1 MASQHDNTSAA
12 PKGLS
17 QQEKL
22 KWLKSS
28 KPSIRRVSSSK
39 FLRQDREQ
47 AALFARVGHTWNYI
61 KRAGDA
67 EDELKKPEEA
77 LSNLHE
83 TFKTHSAD
91 KYLNGLDGSS
101 KQDLNNV
108 WKYELTN
115 HEQYRGPAG
124 ELAVHLCFLLPD
136 TAAKPEAMNEIFVFL
151 KREVWLEAAA
161 FDKYEDPEFLIEEPE
176 DDAGVPLPVPVPV
189 ELPDEKMRWRFRV
202 KKDRDVNQTRK
213 VAQKFLEDIRQE
225 HPTYFYGDGVLP
237 VSVVEQ
243 RFKENDGIRKLG
255 KRMLFK
261 CPEEWNGP
269 QKVDKRY
276 PANLINAPYS
286 FQLEKNKFCKYHGET
301 VLHIAIVNN
310 EIHNV
315 RWLVESGASLL
326 SRATGLFFQSDCPF
340 GEYPINFAVS
350 NGSLEIVKYLW
361 ERGEQ
366 QNLSEETKMYKCKE
380 LGPVKGNNILHM
392 AVLRARLDLN
402 AAREIFRY
410 LFRTIAGIEKKKL
423 ETDETDETETDS
435 DESDWK
441 LEDATYLTPND
452 AYLSPLSLAVHEGLD
467 GMVDAII
474 EELQDVQWIYGP
486 ITSYRVPLLGIDT
499 IRPRVEHA
507 KTAWKNSKG
516 GKKQKKENVELPDV
530 YDAQSNRDV
539 HVHIP
544 YVHQPIK
551 QSMLALAS
559 QNGRYKMLNN
569 RILKAIIQEKWERF
583 GLRWF
588 RVSLIMYIG
597 YLAMFT
603 VLVTYRRGVNVTQGA
618 YEGHILRAWRP
629 LERDPNDGNPCD
641 DALEL
646 MGPFTWIPEKDQ
658 ITSAICVESNPR
670 DVGTGAKQS
679 RDYEIWVLEGLC
691 LFGALLKCLHEFRDI
706 SATWTYL
713 TERDEIKS
721 KGEHGA
727 TSGPQIPQSPASDGT
742 PTPTQTPN
750 KILARKASF
759 IVPDRFI
766 KSSGSDKEKTEDHF
780 VDVSI
785 RLRRMQNGFGGDSI
799 ITTRSRGFSE
809 IKLNGSEIGPNGSAP
824 ATPEKRATN
833 SDQTPGNEDHDE
845 NDEVLSDHLW
855 NQFLD
860 LPIVRMM
867 TEFFLNLYL
876 SSERNAIIVFVFT
889 FLYIWHFILYC
900 LERDTEANV
909 ILATS
914 VPFVWVYSLSY
925 FARGFKFCSKL
936 VAALDAMVVDCIQF
950 GTLYG
955 LFIVAFACSLYLC
968 YDATCAS
975 IAGENGVAGTDS
987 NGAPVTCKELVQLG
1001 LTSPHYAF
1009 PFRSMQSSILYL
1021 FRMSLGG
1028 ADFGVIEASSGADAF
1043 VTHTVFAAFNVIVV
1057 LVLINTLIAMLS
1069 STYARLADTS
1079 DATWIRQKA
1088 RIVLST
1094 ERSLYT
1100 WYGPPLFLSN
1110 FVYSGFLPLLS
1121 AEHNRVRTTW
1131 IAPYDGYGKAITK
1144 AAKLT
1149 ECFVF
1154 NSDTN
1159 GTISSFISSQVRRQ
1173 MYHRSSKGKGRKS
1186 GSSWFM
1192 HKSFAGNKTA
1202 PAAAAE

>member
-1 MASQHDNTSAA
+1 M
-12 PKGLS
+12 
-17 QQEKL
+17 
-22 KWLKSS
+22 
-28 KPSIRRVSSSK
+28 
-39 FLRQDREQ
+39 
-47 AALFARVGHTWNYI
+47 
-61 KRAGDA
+61 
-67 EDELKKPEEA
+67 
-77 LSNLHE
+77 
-83 TFKTHSAD
+83 
-91 KYLNGLDGSS
+91 
-101 KQDLNNV
+101 
-108 WKYELTN
+108 
-115 HEQYRGPAG
+115 YR
-124 ELAVHLCFLLPD
+124 
-136 TAAKPEAMNEIFVFL
+136 
-151 KREVWLEAAA
+151 
-161 FDKYEDPEFLIEEPE
+161 
-176 DDAGVPLPVPVPV
+176 
-189 ELPDEKMRWRFRV
+189 
-202 KKDRDVNQTRK
+202 
-213 VAQKFLEDIRQE
+213 
-225 HPTYFYGDGVLP
+225 
-237 VSVVEQ
+237 
-243 RFKENDGIRKLG
+243 
-255 KRMLFK
+255 
-261 CPEEWNGP
+261 
-269 QKVDKRY
+269 
-276 PANLINAPYS
+276 
-286 FQLEKNKFCKYHGET
+286 
-301 VLHIAIVNN
+301 
-310 EIHNV
+310 
-315 RWLVESGASLL
+315 
-326 SRATGLFFQSDCPF
+326 
-340 GEYPINFAVS
+340 
-350 NGSLEIVKYLW
+350 
-361 ERGEQ
+361 
-366 QNLSEETKMYKCKE
+366 CKE
-380 LGPVKGNNILHM
+380 LGRVKGNNILHM
-392 AVLRARLDLN
+392 AVLRARLDLD

-423 ETDETDETETDS
+423 EM

-441 LEDATYLTPND
+441 LEDATYLKPND

-467 GMVDAII
+467 DMVDAII

-499 IRPRVEHA
+499 IRPIVDDA

-516 GKKQKKENVELPDV
+516 AKEQIKKMEEEEKKRRGEDVEQDVEQGFVAKPPDV

-559 QNGRYKMLNN
+559 QNGRDKMLNN

-721 KGEHGA
+721 KGEQGA

-759 IVPDRFI
+759 IVPDRFV
-766 KSSGSDKEKTEDHF
+766 KSSDSDKEKTEEHF

-785 RLRRMQNGFGGDSI
+785 RLRRMQNGVEGDSI
-799 ITTRSRGFSE
+799 ITTRSRGNSY
-809 IKLNGSEIGPNGSAP
+809 IGNGPNDSAP
-824 ATPEKRATN
+824 PTPEKRAN
-833 SDQTPGNEDHDE
+833 GDQMQQGNDDHDE

-860 LPIVRMM
+860 LPVVRMI

-876 SSERNAIIVFVFT
+876 SSERNATIVFVFT

-1069 STYARLADTS
+1069 STYARLAETS

-1100 WYGPPLFLSN
+1100 RIGPPFFLSD

-1131 IAPYDGYGKAITK
+1131 IAPYDDKGIAIKK

-1173 MYHRSSKGKGRKS
+1173 MYHRSSKGKKHFFGRLVRKS
-1186 GSSWFM
+1186 V
-1192 HKSFAGNKTA
+1192 AGNSVSAA

>member
-17 QQEKL
+17 QQEKTNKL
-22 KWLKSS
+22 KKSKKAS
-28 KPSIRRVSSSK
+28 LRRFSTAK

-47 AALFARVGHTWNYI
+47 AALFAQHNHTWNLI

-67 EDELKKPEEA
+67 EDELEKPEEA
-77 LSNLHE
+77 LSILHEKFKTRDAEKYSHGLDDPSNLH
-83 TFKTHSAD
+83 S
-91 KYLNGLDGSS
+91 
-101 KQDLNNV
+101 DLQKV
-108 WKYELTN
+108 WRYDIDDPF
-115 HEQYRGPAG
+115 QYRGPAG
-124 ELAVHLCFLLPD
+124 ELAVHLCFLLPN
-136 TAAKPEAMNEIFVFL
+136 TAAKPEAINEIFVFL

-161 FDKYEDPEFLIEEPE
+161 FDKYEDPEFLMEEPE

-213 VAQKFLEDIRQE
+213 VAQKFLEDIKQE
-225 HPTYFYGDGVLP
+225 HPTYGWYFPGDGVLP

-243 RFKENDGIRKLG
+243 RFKENDGIRRLG

-261 CPEEWNGP
+261 CPKEWNGR
-269 QKVDKRY
+269 QKVDDRY

-366 QNLSEETKMYKCKE
+366 QNLSEVTKMYKCKA

-392 AVLRARLDLN
+392 AVLRARLDLD

-410 LFRTIAGIEKKKL
+410 LFRTIAKIEKDKL
-423 ETDETDETETDS
+423 EKRKEN
-435 DESDWK
+435 WK
-441 LEDATYLTPND
+441 LEQATYLTPND
-452 AYLSPLSLAVHEGLD
+452 EYLSPLSLAVHVGLD

-499 IRPRVEHA
+499 ICPIIENA
-507 KTAWKNSKG
+507 KIDWENSKG
-516 GKKQKKENVELPDV
+516 GKEQKRSGAEAPKNEDV
-530 YDAQSNRDV
+530 YDAQSNKNL

-551 QSMLALAS
+551 QSMLALAA
-559 QNGRYKMLNN
+559 QNGRDKMLNN
-569 RILKAIIQEKWERF
+569 RILKAIIEEKWERF

-603 VLVTYRRGVNVTQGA
+603 ALVTYRRGVNVTQGA

-641 DALEL
+641 NALEL

-670 DVGTGAKQS
+670 DVGTGAMQS

-691 LFGALLKCLHEFRDI
+691 LFLALLKCLHEFRDM

-713 TERDEIKS
+713 TERDVTD
-721 KGEHGA
+721 A
-727 TSGPQIPQSPASDGT
+727 QSPAEDGT
-742 PTPTQTPN
+742 PTPRLTRQN
-750 KILARKASF
+750 SVF
-759 IVPDRFI
+759 VE
-766 KSSGSDKEKTEDHF
+766 KSSSGKEETEDHF
-780 VDVSI
+780 IDVLV
-785 RLRRMQNGFGGDSI
+785 RDDEGNSI
-799 ITTRSRGFSE
+799 ITRRSRGYSYT
-809 IKLNGSEIGPNGSAP
+809 GSGPNYSAP
-824 ATPEKRATN
+824 PTPEKRAN
-833 SDQTPGNEDHDE
+833 GNQVQQGNEDHDE
-845 NDEVLSDHLW
+845 NDEVISDHVW
-855 NQFLD
+855 NQILD
-860 LPIVRMM
+860 HHVVRMI

-889 FLYIWHFILYC
+889 ILYIWHFILYC

-1069 STYARLADTS
+1069 STYARLAETS
-1079 DATWIRQKA
+1079 DATWTRQKA

-1100 WYGPPLFLSN
+1100 KYGPPLFLSN
-1110 FVYSGFLPLLS
+1110 FVYSGFYPLLS
-1121 AEHNRVRTTW
+1121 AEHNRIRTTW
-1131 IAPYDGYGKAITK
+1131 IAPYDDEGKAIK
-1144 AAKLT
+1144 KPEKLT

-1154 NSDTN
+1154 NTDTN
-1159 GTISSFISSQVRRQ
+1159 GTIAPPISSRVKRQ
-1173 MYHRSSKGKGRKS
+1173 MYHRSLKREGRKS
-1186 GSSWFM
+1186 GSS
-1192 HKSFAGNKTA
+1192 
-1202 PAAAAE
+1202 